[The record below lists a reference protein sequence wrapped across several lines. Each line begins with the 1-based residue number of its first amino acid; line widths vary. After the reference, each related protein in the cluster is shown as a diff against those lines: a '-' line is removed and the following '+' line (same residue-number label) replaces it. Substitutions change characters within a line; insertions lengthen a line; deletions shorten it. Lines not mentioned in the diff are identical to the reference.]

1 VDILK
6 GAYLMGEKKIRLEA
20 VFTINKLRAMIM
32 NIFKDDIIIGT
43 NSSIFGWPS
52 LETVVNLLSFD

>member
-1 VDILK
+1 
-6 GAYLMGEKKIRLEA
+6 MGEKKIRLEA